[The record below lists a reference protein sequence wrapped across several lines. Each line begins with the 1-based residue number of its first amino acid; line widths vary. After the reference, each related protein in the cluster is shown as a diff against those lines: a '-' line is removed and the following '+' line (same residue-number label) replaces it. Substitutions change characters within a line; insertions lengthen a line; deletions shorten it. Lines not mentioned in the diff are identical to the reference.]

1 MCNLHGV
8 AQSRTPCASAMCQAS
23 TSAMVAAMVH
33 ALPKYEVYIFN
44 MCLCAAHYAIVRAWG
59 GISALEWAGP
69 WLGLLGQHGPSAV
82 SPGFALQACCKKSH
96 KSQDCG
102 RLVAIGPLETADWPI
117 VFAICGPWCFVLATN
132 ATWGQM
138 PATFSVHCPAEP
150 RNLIPGHLLPS
161 GR

>member
-1 MCNLHGV
+1 MG
-8 AQSRTPCASAMCQAS
+8 QAG
-23 TSAMVAAMVH
+23 TSAMVAPTVH

-44 MCLCAAHYAIVRAWG
+44 MCLHAAHHAIVLAWG

-82 SPGFALQACCKKSH
+82 LPGFALQACCKKSH
-96 KSQDCG
+96 KSQGCG

-117 VFAICGPWCFVLATN
+117 AFAICGPWCFVFATN

-150 RNLIPGHLLPS
+150 RNLITACTATL
-161 GR
+161 

>member
-1 MCNLHGV
+1 MG
-8 AQSRTPCASAMCQAS
+8 QAS
-23 TSAMVAAMVH
+23 TSAMVAPTVH

-44 MCLCAAHYAIVRAWG
+44 MCLHAAHHAIVLAWG

-82 SPGFALQACCKKSH
+82 LPGFALQACCKKSH
-96 KSQDCG
+96 KPQGCG
-102 RLVAIGPLETADWPI
+102 RLVGIGPLETADWPI
-117 VFAICGPWCFVLATN
+117 VFAICGPWCFVFATN

-150 RNLIPGHLLPS
+150 RNPIIMSVLFDPVREL
-161 GR
+161 

>member
-1 MCNLHGV
+1 MG
-8 AQSRTPCASAMCQAS
+8 QAS
-23 TSAMVAAMVH
+23 TSAMVAPTVH

-44 MCLCAAHYAIVRAWG
+44 MCLHAAHHAIVLAWG

-82 SPGFALQACCKKSH
+82 LPGFALQACCKKSH
-96 KSQDCG
+96 KSQGCG
-102 RLVAIGPLETADWPI
+102 RLVAIEPLETADWPI
-117 VFAICGPWCFVLATN
+117 VFAICGPWCFVFATN

-150 RNLIPGHLLPS
+150 QNLIVAHDIYHSSHPVTGGPTWPT
-161 GR
+161 